1 MVATIHFLQLVKL
14 LRTVLMHV
22 GKPGNRDVLKISG
35 MGLGFKVKEM
45 NLRAW
50 NDDPGFRL

>member
-22 GKPGNRDVLKISG
+22 GKPGNRDVLKIW